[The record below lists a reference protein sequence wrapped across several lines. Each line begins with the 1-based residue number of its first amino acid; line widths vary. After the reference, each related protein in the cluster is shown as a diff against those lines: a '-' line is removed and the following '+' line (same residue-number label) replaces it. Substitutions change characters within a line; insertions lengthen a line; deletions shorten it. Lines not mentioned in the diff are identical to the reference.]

1 MTLGLRAGWGFLE
14 MQQGRSP
21 SVRGSGRPAPP
32 PTPTDG
38 SCPPTPSPARTLLSV
53 TGSFPSAPSW
63 AWSLSHDLSAL
74 SGPTGRFTK

>member
-32 PTPTDG
+32 PHAHRRVL
-38 SCPPTPSPARTLLSV
+38 SPNPQPRTH
-53 TGSFPSAPSW
+53 APFCDW
-63 AWSLSHDLSAL
+63 EFSLSSQL
-74 SGPTGRFTK
+74 GMEPQP